1 MSVVIERTRLGRIP
15 ALIVRPAARSV
26 ALPTVLWLHGFG
38 ADKEVHLPELCRF
51 GEAGLLAVGIDA
63 VGHGQRR
70 FVDLPSQFSRS
81 SPASVEVFHSCVRQT
96 VAELPELIDLLV
108 GRGSSDPA
116 RIAVA
121 GVSMGACM
129 VYAAIAGE
137 RRFPVE
143 VAMLGSPEPPPADA
157 DRQPAERCFP
167 TALLSITAGQDNVV
181 PPDAALA
188 LHQRLEPRYRA
199 RPERLRYREIPRASH
214 FLRPEEWDGAVAE
227 ASAWLVSFL
236 S

>member
-1 MSVVIERTRLGRIP
+1 MSVAIERTYLGRIP
-15 ALIVRPAARSV
+15 ALIVRPTGRPV

-51 GEAGLLAVGIDA
+51 AATGLLAVGIDA

-70 FVDLPSQFSRS
+70 FIEFSSQFSRS
-81 SPASVEVFHSCVRQT
+81 SPESVELFDSCVRQT

-108 GRGSSDPA
+108 ERGSSDPA

-129 VYAAIAGE
+129 VYAAIADE
-137 RRFPVE
+137 RRIRAA
-143 VAMLGSPEPPPADA
+143 VAMLGSPEAPNSDA
-157 DRQPAERCFP
+157 GRPLGERFFP
-167 TALLSITAGQDNVV
+167 TALLSITAGQDTVV
-181 PPDAALA
+181 PPDAARV
-188 LHQRLEPRYRA
+188 LHQGLEPRYQA
-199 RPERLRYREIPRASH
+199 RPERLRYCEIARASH
-214 FLRPEEWDGAVAE
+214 FLQPEEWDGAVAQ